1 MKKLAAIMLIC
12 IILLAACHP
21 TPEKQA
27 VVQKDMEQL
36 IEKAQATPEPAGSA
50 MQNQGG
56 LKIRLGIPDA
66 FIVNEAYSDIF
77 TVSADAPVE
86 LPDTGRLPMAHVKP
100 ADFEQEL
107 ITNIYNY
114 LVGDTVMYNSDT
126 LRSKKDIEETIL
138 MLQQELSSIK
148 SGVSGTTQ
156 PANDTIEQ
164 INEAIEELKE
174 YYEKAPESVEH
185 AIGSSQL
192 RTITIRDLQTGK
204 EQKSYTGVNVYEY
217 PMDVGGRGKY
227 FGVAQNNTGSDVII
241 QEKSG
246 GFNVIDTASRGAHLR
261 YHDPGLLYRFC
272 GIEYDP
278 FAFSGGIVS
287 ITSSNKLYAAQWPSD
302 AGLNGF
308 NAAIALRTAED
319 FLKAVNVD
327 CMKPV
332 YIQPEAYI
340 TPELHESM
348 IFASSDPEQAYAGL
362 FAHRR
367 DDDLLGM
374 GYIISFFREVNGVI
388 VTTDEGSSYVD
399 DAWGKQWR
407 YERLSISVCADG
419 IYSVE
424 WFSPHEIT
432 DVFTEDSALLPF
444 SDIVNVFKLM
454 FRVTHEP
461 QDEPVKPRTDG
472 LDSRVRHDYTI
483 ERAVLSLRRIME
495 RDNVESG
502 LLIPVWDFYGY
513 ETITYAD
520 GQTLTMPDVYS
531 LLTINAVDGSIID
544 VKKGY

>member
-77 TVSADAPVE
+77 TISADAPVE

-217 PMDVGGRGKY
+217 PMDVGGRGE
-227 FGVAQNNTGSDVII
+227 VLRRCSEQHRQRCNNPGKERRLQCD
-241 QEKSG
+241 
-246 GFNVIDTASRGAHLR
+246 R
-261 YHDPGLLYRFC
+261 Y
-272 GIEYDP
+272 
-278 FAFSGGIVS
+278 
-287 ITSSNKLYAAQWPSD
+287 
-302 AGLNGF
+302 
-308 NAAIALRTAED
+308 
-319 FLKAVNVD
+319 
-327 CMKPV
+327 
-332 YIQPEAYI
+332 
-340 TPELHESM
+340 
-348 IFASSDPEQAYAGL
+348 
-362 FAHRR
+362 
-367 DDDLLGM
+367 
-374 GYIISFFREVNGVI
+374 
-388 VTTDEGSSYVD
+388 
-399 DAWGKQWR
+399 
-407 YERLSISVCADG
+407 RLARCA
-419 IYSVE
+419 
-424 WFSPHEIT
+424 
-432 DVFTEDSALLPF
+432 SAL
-444 SDIVNVFKLM
+444 S
-454 FRVTHEP
+454 
-461 QDEPVKPRTDG
+461 
-472 LDSRVRHDYTI
+472 
-483 ERAVLSLRRIME
+483 
-495 RDNVESG
+495 
-502 LLIPVWDFYGY
+502 
-513 ETITYAD
+513 
-520 GQTLTMPDVYS
+520 
-531 LLTINAVDGSIID
+531 
-544 VKKGY
+544 

>member
-1 MKKLAAIMLIC
+1 M
-12 IILLAACHP
+12 
-21 TPEKQA
+21 
-27 VVQKDMEQL
+27 
-36 IEKAQATPEPAGSA
+36 
-50 MQNQGG
+50 
-56 LKIRLGIPDA
+56 
-66 FIVNEAYSDIF
+66 
-77 TVSADAPVE
+77 
-86 LPDTGRLPMAHVKP
+86 
-100 ADFEQEL
+100 
-107 ITNIYNY
+107 
-114 LVGDTVMYNSDT
+114 
-126 LRSKKDIEETIL
+126 
-138 MLQQELSSIK
+138 
-148 SGVSGTTQ
+148 
-156 PANDTIEQ
+156 
-164 INEAIEELKE
+164 
-174 YYEKAPESVEH
+174 
-185 AIGSSQL
+185 
-192 RTITIRDLQTGK
+192 
-204 EQKSYTGVNVYEY
+204 
-217 PMDVGGRGKY
+217 
-227 FGVAQNNTGSDVII
+227 
-241 QEKSG
+241 
-246 GFNVIDTASRGAHLR
+246 IDTASRGAHLR
-261 YHDPGLLYRFC
+261 YDDPGLLYRFC

-278 FAFSGGIVS
+278 FTFSGGIFN

-302 AGLNGF
+302 AALNGF

-399 DAWGKQWR
+399 DAWGKQWM

-461 QDEPVKPRTDG
+461 QDDPVKPRTDG

-520 GQTLTMPDVYS
+520 GKALTMPDVYS
-531 LLTINAVDGSIID
+531 MLTINAVDGSIID